1 MQTEYKT
8 TLLCGKEIKMTAQ
21 ELQNKVCQ
29 TEKENKYKDMV
40 KIQMRF
46 IKEEMER
53 GGHSVIWIFSDMEY
67 YTNNLQKTWFDEFA
81 MRAKSAFESKGFHVF
96 GVAIRW

>member
-1 MQTEYKT
+1 
-8 TLLCGKEIKMTAQ
+8 MTAK

-53 GGHSVIWIFSDMEY
+53 GGHSVIWIFSDREY
-67 YTNNLQKTWFDEFA
+67 YTSPLQRMWFEEFA
-81 MRAKSAFESKGFHVF
+81 NRAKPEFEKKGFFVS
-96 GVAIRW
+96 GIVVKW